1 MEVSKDRLR
10 KTYPNISREIDH
22 GVQSVRVDSLRSNI
36 NVGEKKATTHKD
48 LANYDPDV
56 IDFLRRCD
64 NKKQAEEII
73 EYMESRSEI
82 SPSYAEKLR
91 TQLRKKGVRSFG
103 PKKEQGHYYSI
114 NR

>member
-10 KTYPNISREIDH
+10 KTYPNLSREIDH
-22 GVQSVRVDSLRSNI
+22 GAQSVKLDSLRSNI
-36 NVGEKKATTHKD
+36 NVGEKKATTPKN

-64 NKKQAEEII
+64 NKRQAEEII

-82 SPSYAEKLR
+82 SPKYAEKLR
-91 TQLRKKGVRSFG
+91 EQLRKKGVRSFG
-103 PKKEQGHYYSI
+103 PKKEQGYYITS

>member
-1 MEVSKDRLR
+1 MEVSRDRLR
-10 KTYPNISREIDH
+10 KTYPNLSREIDQ
-22 GVQSVRVDSLRSNI
+22 GAQSVRLDSLRSNI
-36 NVGEKKATTHKD
+36 KVGEKKATTHKD

-64 NKKQAEEII
+64 NQRQAEEII

-82 SPSYAEKLR
+82 SPGYAEKLR
-91 TQLRKKGVRSFG
+91 EQLRKKGVRSFG
-103 PKKEQGHYYSI
+103 PKKKQGHYFTI